1 MKFTAQLL
9 FAAILGVLIIIGLIA
24 RYLPPHD
31 VIARVDALSNP
42 EKVFWT
48 AESISELFPTRIV
61 ARGNKTFRFDNDPG
75 FLMGFTYSFEGKSH
89 TIENMMS
96 DM

>member
-61 ARGNKTFRFDNDPG
+61 ARGDKTFRFDNRSRFFDG
-75 FLMGFTYSFEGKSH
+75 VHL
-89 TIENMMS
+89 
-96 DM
+96 